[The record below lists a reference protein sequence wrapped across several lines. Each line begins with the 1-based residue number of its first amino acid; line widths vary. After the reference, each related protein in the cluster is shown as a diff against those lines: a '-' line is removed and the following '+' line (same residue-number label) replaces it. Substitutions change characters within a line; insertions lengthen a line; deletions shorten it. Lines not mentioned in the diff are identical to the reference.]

1 MILVFMYFFTY
12 VKIQATFFIWCPTT
26 EAVDCG
32 CTGNLGLFYTS
43 RHCAGLPYSLV
54 IQGFSVPPS
63 YSFPSLFFVSSPMV
77 FFCAL
82 FLPCIPPFKFH
93 WYSGSAPSQTGKP
106 LFVLECPLPQILYL
120 HVFPWMPSL
129 AGLALTFP
137 YFPLFL
143 SSNQKVL
150 FCCIFSGSTIC

>member
-1 MILVFMYFFTY
+1 MDAQEILGSFTLPGT
-12 VKIQATFFIWCPTT
+12 VLVSHIASLFRDFQCP
-26 EAVDCG
+26 
-32 CTGNLGLFYTS
+32 
-43 RHCAGLPYSLV
+43 LP
-54 IQGFSVPPS
+54 I
-63 YSFPSLFFVSSPMV
+63 PSLPFSFFSPMV

-129 AGLALTFP
+129 AGLALIFP
-137 YFPLFL
+137 YFP